1 MNSQEVAVPVWSRRL
16 SKVTDNP
23 HNTQTETSSPGWRN
37 DAARIVEEL
46 FPVTSPSEWD
56 ALIDLR
62 RELLLGRDWPKVLD
76 LFLTIR
82 CRLESEHYLP
92 FYRLRRLL
100 ATGLRLEIVSDAT
113 CPEDRQQLAT
123 LLRRKHRSLEHLQR
137 SVRRELFEAGMDLAD
152 RPLFQLRLIEN

>member
-1 MNSQEVAVPVWSRRL
+1 VNEDS
-16 SKVTDNP
+16 N
-23 HNTQTETSSPGWRN
+23 NTSTESGCPGWRI

-46 FPVTSPSEWD
+46 FPVTPSAEWD
-56 ALIDLR
+56 GLIDLR
-62 RELLLGRDWPKVLD
+62 RELLLGRDWSKVLD
-76 LFLTIR
+76 LFLTLR

-113 CPEDRQQLAT
+113 CPEDRQQLST

-137 SVRRELFEAGMDLAD
+137 SLRRELFEAGMDLAD